1 MPTEKLDFIF
11 PFVVF
16 FYGVLIV
23 FVTEAM
29 RSRGLLSQPMAAERK
44 AFVES
49 LTATVNAHRPLAW
62 ICFWVGGFWSLQN
75 LIY

>member
-23 FVTEAM
+23 FVTEGV
-29 RSRGLLSQPMAAERK
+29 RLRGLLSQSMTAEKK
-44 AFVES
+44 AFLES
-49 LTATVNAHRPLAW
+49 LTTTVGAHRSLAW

-75 LIY
+75 LIF